1 MATKVFVGNLSF
13 KIGSEKLREEFSVA
27 GSVIS
32 ANIITRG
39 PRSLGYGFVEFG
51 SIEEAE
57 KSVTLLNHKDIDGR
71 EINVEV
77 AKPRA
82 EPPAGEKEATSTGE
96 KPLRQR
102 RIRRPR
108 APRQQG
114 QQQGQQQQGQQ
125 GQGQGQ
131 QQAPPARRQQQGQ
144 QGQGQQQQGQQGQQ
158 GQQPRRYRPRFQNQ
172 DSGASDGQ
180 QVNAGRNNVSNN
192 AGSPPQD
199 GGDRQKRPRRPR
211 RRLPGQQQVQ
221 PQQGQQQQGQQ
232 QPQGQQ
238 QFQRKRTAP
247 QPKKQQER
255 VSSATTLFVANLP
268 FSVDD
273 KELAEIFSKDLKVV
287 NAHVVKKRNTRSKGF
302 GFVEFESEADQ
313 QAALKQF
320 DGFTVHE
327 RVLNVK
333 VALTA
338 VPGAEGEKPEEDV
351 APVAEKKEEA
361 KADAPKEEAAA
372 PAEGEKKG
380 Q

>member
-82 EPPAGEKEATSTGE
+82 EPPAGEKEAASTGE

-114 QQQGQQQQGQQ
+114 QQQGQQ

-144 QGQGQQQQGQQGQQ
+144 QGQGQ

-199 GGDRQKRPRRPR
+199 GDRQKRPRRPR

-221 PQQGQQQQGQQ
+221 PQGQQQQGQQ

-351 APVAEKKEEA
+351 APAAEKKEEA